1 MLRSL
6 YDRTMALAGHRHA
19 LALLGVVSFAESSV
33 FPIPPDVLLIP
44 MVLAR
49 RSRAMLYALV
59 CTAASVAGG
68 LAGYAIGYFV
78 FDTVGR
84 PLIEFYGLGEQFIVF
99 QTWYDDWGLWIV
111 IAAGLTP
118 LPYKVFTIASGVAG
132 LDIVVFALGSIV
144 SRGVRFFLEAAL
156 LWKFGPPIREFVERH
171 LAKVFTVAFVMLI
184 AGFIVLRY
192 LG

>member
-49 RSRAMLYALV
+49 RARAMLYALV

-132 LDIVVFALGSIV
+132 LDVVVFALGSIV

-156 LWKFGPPIREFVERH
+156 LWKFGPPIRDFVERH